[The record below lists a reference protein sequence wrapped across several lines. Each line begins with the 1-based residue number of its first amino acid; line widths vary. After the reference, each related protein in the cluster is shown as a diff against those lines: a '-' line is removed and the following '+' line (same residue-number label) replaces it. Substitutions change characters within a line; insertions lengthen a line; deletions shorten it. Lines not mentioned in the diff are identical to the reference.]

1 MRHLHAAHAVIVL
14 ALTLPTFALAASE
27 VPSAAVGAEAV
38 VVSSAD
44 QTLTV
49 SLTDAELHLV
59 SPQGECVLT
68 PSLQLGDGW
77 TKPEK
82 ATQKPRIVTDVRGL
96 EVQITYPV
104 AEEREFVLRIE
115 ARRGLGGFFVTS
127 RLKVL
132 TGTRG
137 QYYFWQTNLHP
148 DRYSAPGPQGAREI
162 PFRLKEWDP
171 LPWREWWY
179 LPTPGLTGGIAVL
192 PTNVAGRCPGEGGSV
207 FLHALPRSNTL
218 CPGESLDAHFGLA
231 GVKDAT
237 AAAELSAKARGAG
250 IAALDPCAEARRPSG
265 VDYGAPAP
273 KWLREAEVYNLY
285 YRSAAD
291 WTDEIV
297 RTKLAGFPFISGSTP
312 DKAALDRCHKAGV
325 KLTHYVVYTCL
336 LDTAMQV
343 REGGKVYSEWF
354 ESIDNQTRDLKDHPD
369 WVCIDAKGQIQKD
382 AWGHDHGHPGLLN
395 TCLHQQGLHE
405 AAVRQTKMLMG
416 LGYDGVFIDLAGP
429 TVECYGPKFG
439 KHAHTD
445 GKATNTEAYQAL
457 LREVYQA
464 AKGFGNDRIVIQ
476 NTCTSTLANQ
486 WAYTDAQMLEAFPY
500 GEGSGDLR
508 STWPEMQWIAA
519 RCAEAVKRGKV
530 VVLLPYF
537 GGAPPEKLQQDA
549 LFTAAY
555 AEMSGFLWAD
565 AFTLAGVRGCEAFA
579 RELYRARLGQRIAEP
594 KRLGEALYCVFEKGI
609 AVINPT
615 PDAVSVAIP
624 VSGTKPLQDVG
635 HAHEL
640 QPVAGK
646 VTVELAGESGR
657 ILLARP

>member
-1 MRHLHAAHAVIVL
+1 MRIAGLCLL
-14 ALTLPTFALAASE
+14 AIAFPTLAAAAAE
-27 VPSAAVGAEAV
+27 TPSASVTGDSL
-38 VVSSAD
+38 VVSIAD
-44 QTLTV
+44 QTLSV
-49 SLTDAELHLV
+49 SLTDAELHLA
-59 SPQGECVLT
+59 SPQGDCVVT
-68 PSLQLGDGW
+68 PSLQRGDGW
-77 TKPEK
+77 TKPTR
-82 ATQKPRIVTDVRGL
+82 ATLKPRIVTDVRGL
-96 EVQITYPV
+96 EALITYPV

-115 ARRGLGGFFVTS
+115 ARRGVVGFFVTS

-179 LPTPGLTGGIAVL
+179 LPGVTGGVAML
-192 PTNVAGRCPGEGGSV
+192 PTNVAGRCPGEGGGV
-207 FLHALPRSNTL
+207 FLHALPRSTTL
-218 CPGESLDAHFGLA
+218 CPGESLEARFGLA
-231 GVKDAT
+231 GVKDA
-237 AAAELSAKARGAG
+237 AAAAALSAQARGAR
-250 IAALDPCAEARRPSG
+250 IAALDPCGEARRPSG
-265 VDYGAPAP
+265 VDYGTPAP
-273 KWLREAEVYNLY
+273 KWLREAEIYNLY
-285 YRSAAD
+285 YRSAPD
-291 WTDEIV
+291 WTDEVV

-325 KLTHYVVYTCL
+325 KLTHYIVYTCL

-354 ESIDNQTRDLKDHPD
+354 ESLNNETRDLKDHPD
-369 WVCIDAKGQIQKD
+369 WVCIDAKGGIQKD
-382 AWGHDHGHPGLLN
+382 AWGQSFHHPGLLN

-439 KHAHTD
+439 KHTHTD

-457 LREVYQA
+457 LREVYRA
-464 AKGFGNDRIVIQ
+464 AKGSGSDRIVIQ
-476 NTCTSTLANQ
+476 NTCTATQANQ
-486 WAYTDAQMLEAFPY
+486 WSYTDAQMLEAFPF

-530 VVLLPYF
+530 VVLLPYL
-537 GGAPPEKLQQDA
+537 GGAPPEKLIRNA
-549 LFTAAY
+549 LFSLAY
-555 AEMSGFLWAD
+555 AEMSDFLWAD
-565 AFTLAGVRGCEAFA
+565 ALSLEAAKGCEVPA
-579 RELYRARLGQRIAEP
+579 RELYRARLGRRTAEP
-594 KRLGEALYCVFEKGI
+594 KRVGEALYCAFEKGI

-615 PDAVSVAIP
+615 PEAVSVAVP
-624 VSGTKPLQDVG
+624 VAGTKPLQDVG
-635 HAHEL
+635 YGREL
-640 QPVAGK
+640 RPMAGK
-646 VTVELAGESGR
+646 VVLEMAGESGR
-657 ILLARP
+657 ILLVKQ